1 MKKMEEL
8 EEKQSKKYRHW
19 LILLY
24 EDSNSY
30 NFKEVMRII
39 KSNKK
44 YAYIKHFPE
53 SNEKKEHF
61 HVIISLD
68 NATKKSTLSK
78 KLGIQ
83 ENYIDEVK
91 NLRSICR
98 YLIHK
103 DDDEKYQYNI
113 ENVKVSTLFQRQF
126 KKCFDDIEDEPT
138 IITNIYNFIDVIS
151 EQGLGYFIALKS
163 LIQYVNINCYDTI
176 YKRYRNEFTDYLK
189 STCI

>member
-1 MKKMEEL
+1 MEEL

-24 EDSNSY
+24 EDSKSY
-30 NFKEVMRII
+30 NFKDTLRIL

-61 HVIISLD
+61 HCIISLD
-68 NATKKSTLSK
+68 NATKKSTLAK
-78 KLGIQ
+78 KLGVQ

-103 DDDEKYQYNI
+103 DDDDKYQYDI
-113 ENVKVSTLFQRQF
+113 EQVKVSPLFERQF
-126 KKCFDDIEDEPT
+126 KKCFDDLEDEPK
-138 IITNIYNFIDVIS
+138 IITNIYNFIDSVS
-151 EQGLGYFIALKS
+151 DSDLGYFMSLKS
-163 LIQYVNINCYDTI
+163 LIQYVNLNCYDTI
-176 YKRYRNEFTDYLK
+176 YKRYRAEFTEYLK
-189 STCI
+189 SCCKN